1 MKYQIAVITINNNT
15 NNILMLLKIP
25 TAQIPEML
33 TTHVAYHR
41 IDCMLYS
48 IFITKS
54 VSLSNMYKKF
64 HLYYSTY

>member
-33 TTHVAYHR
+33 STHLTTA
-41 IDCMLYS
+41 
-48 IFITKS
+48 
-54 VSLSNMYKKF
+54 
-64 HLYYSTY
+64 